1 VCQNLK
7 AFKNIIAPISPV
19 FDFQVL
25 VFLTPETPAWLAS
38 HGRPSDA
45 QESFRWL
52 RGHGSEAAAELQ
64 ALMQK
69 QHEHLST
76 GSSSSAD
83 WLQQLLRASFIKP
96 FLIMNVFFV
105 IQQFSGVNAVA
116 FYTVSIQKYS
126 CKRLFIMNHP
136 GSFDPIAIHIHIQ
149 LTGFSFPKIKTNDNL
164 KKLYIEK

>member
-1 VCQNLK
+1 MRFCLVCGFPPSSHSIWNFYMSLK
-7 AFKNIIAPISPV
+7 IIIRKYGVSFCFLYICGSFSVQLSKIKTPISHD
-19 FDFQVL
+19 FEFQVL

-76 GSSSSAD
+76 GSSSSAAAD
-83 WLQQLLRASFIKP
+83 WLKQLLRASFLKP

-116 FYTVSIQKYS
+116 FYTVSN
-126 CKRLFIMNHP
+126 FWNM
-136 GSFDPIAIHIHIQ
+136 A
-149 LTGFSFPKIKTNDNL
+149 
-164 KKLYIEK
+164 